1 MGPSPS
7 PRLLD
12 ILILLTQTE
21 LFLYDVLILTI
32 FVIIAILIVLIV
44 VFIIAIIIVLCYI
57 LLTRCLIILIHDSD
71 LVVRILKFIAIKGV
85 LPNPGTMIVIISGDI
100 HLLLFALMMVFSS
113 LPASLMGLSCV
124 LCLDVGLSDQQILLA
139 QHAAQILRLR
149 LLLAHLRLMIVGLL
163 VALLAGPR
171 LPLRLVLGPLRAVAT
186 MMRPIA
192 SLTTGAHLLTR
203 TVVLPRLLLTI
214 VELVADPVIVLPRV
228 DHLLKTIVVS
238 IHFDS
243 VRDDGLDAVV
253 VAHHLHG
260 AYDAKERNVLA
271 PRCL

>member
-1 MGPSPS
+1 M
-7 PRLLD
+7 LD

-113 LPASLMGLSCV
+113 LPASLVGLSCV

-139 QHAAQILRLR
+139 QHAAQILRLL
-149 LLLAHLRLMIVGLL
+149 LLLAHLRLMIVGLLL